1 MSAHENATFD
11 EATRALVRKYRVTS
25 WFYDILDYP
34 WERQY
39 RRWRPSLLAEVS
51 GTVLEAGVG
60 TGRNLRHY
68 PPGADVTA
76 FDLSPSM
83 VRIATKR
90 ARKAA
95 CRVSVLCQDATRAAM
110 SAVESFRLVHLDIH
124 VLCPAGPFT
133 AVGAGG
139 NGSGSQAGRQFQN
152 PRNALLERTAAVE
165 ATEAIC
171 TFRREGVRCQI
182 RSPHPGTPARGRPN
196 RNIRSPFPESG
207 HLSLDRRIEET
218 GTTGRGSAGGEDD
231 AILRVNSNPVPYSRV
246 KRKSRCGRRD
256 TIGPGDR
263 AARQDSSRRSLSG

>member
-1 MSAHENATFD
+1 MSAHESAPLD
-11 EATRALVRKYRVTS
+11 EATRALVRKYRLTS

-68 PPGADVTA
+68 PHGADVTA

-83 VRIATKR
+83 VRIASKEGEEGGLPSER
-90 ARKAA
+90 ALPGRHAG
-95 CRVSVLCQDATRAAM
+95 CM

-139 NGSGSQAGRQFQN
+139 TGSGSETGRQVQ
-152 PRNALLERTAAVE
+152 
-165 ATEAIC
+165 
-171 TFRREGVRCQI
+171 
-182 RSPHPGTPARGRPN
+182 TP
-196 RNIRSPFPESG
+196 
-207 HLSLDRRIEET
+207 
-218 GTTGRGSAGGEDD
+218 
-231 AILRVNSNPVPYSRV
+231 
-246 KRKSRCGRRD
+246 
-256 TIGPGDR
+256 
-263 AARQDSSRRSLSG
+263 